1 MSAAQEGVNIEHL
14 LMNIPLPED
23 PLPSAEEIAGA
34 KAAAAAAHSTCSA
47 AAVPSQSVKGLG
59 GAGLNLKRKGGKAG
73 NSSTISAATAPPALL
88 GRPAGGAVS
97 NRTAGASNLARK
109 AAVADAVKST
119 VAAVAAAGT
128 ETDGQAGT
136 VAEEGGSSD
145 RQQGSLT
152 GVTTPDGGRSLGRD
166 AAGVRS
172 FRTVLTPGSDEGE
185 GSDWETDSQEVREL
199 GRLEGGRSRDVSI
212 QRAQ

>member
-1 MSAAQEGVNIEHL
+1 MSVAQEGVNLEHL

-97 NRTAGASNLARK
+97 NRTPGVSNLAGK
-109 AAVADAVKST
+109 AAATDAVSAT
-119 VAAVAAAGT
+119 TAAAGT
-128 ETDGQAGT
+128 EAGTEAEGQAGT
-136 VAEEGGSSD
+136 VAEGSSSGD

-185 GSDWETDSQEVREL
+185 GSDWETDSQEVRGSWAVVEGGGWQ
-199 GRLEGGRSRDVSI
+199 GRLNS
-212 QRAQ
+212 